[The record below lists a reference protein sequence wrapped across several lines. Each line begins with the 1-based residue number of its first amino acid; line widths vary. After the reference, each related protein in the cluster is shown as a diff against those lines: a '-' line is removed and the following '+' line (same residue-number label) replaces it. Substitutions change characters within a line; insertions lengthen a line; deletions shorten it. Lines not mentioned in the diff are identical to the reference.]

1 MQYHKPLIPP
11 KYIYPPD
18 PWRWVEKQFNPKLLV
33 QMETLFSTA
42 NGYLGMRGVFEEGTP
57 VGQNGTFINGFYES
71 WPIVYAEEAY
81 GFARTGQTIV
91 NATDSKII
99 RLYVDDEPFDLPM
112 ANLLKF
118 ERALDMQNGTLDR
131 EVLWQTPSGKQVS
144 IRSRRLVS
152 FEHRHLAAICYEVT
166 ILNAKAPIVISS
178 EMHYEASAR
187 ASEGDPRLAKGLK
200 ERVLLP
206 QQHWVKDRRIV
217 LSHITRNSRM
227 TLACGVDH
235 EFETKSPYFYD
246 SQCITRNSRMTL
258 ACGVDHEFETKSPYF
273 YDSQCSEDDG
283 KVVFSVDAQ
292 PGVPIRLVK
301 YMTYHT
307 SDHFPAQELCDRAG
321 RTLDRALVH
330 GFDDLLAS
338 QRQYLDDF
346 WYRSD
351 LKIDGDPHDP
361 SDTTELMQQVLRFN
375 LFHVLQASARSEGGG
390 VPAKGLTSHAYEG
403 NYFWDMEIY
412 LQPFLTYTAPRIAKN
427 LLLFRYSIL
436 DKARQRAREVN
447 QDGALFPW
455 RTING
460 EEASAYY
467 AAGTAQYHINA
478 DIIYALK
485 KYINATGDEEFL
497 LNEGAEMLVETARM
511 WYSLGFFSN
520 RVAGQF
526 CIHGVT
532 GPDEYN
538 AVVNNNTYT
547 NLMARENLWYA
558 ANTVEMLRDCH
569 PDRFIALVDKTKLE
583 LSEVENWRKAAD
595 NMYLPF
601 DERLKIHIQH
611 DGFLDEKVWD
621 FENTPADKYPL
632 LLYFHPLVIYRH
644 QVIKQADIVLAMF
657 LLGDK
662 FSPEQ
667 KRRNF
672 DYYDPLTTGDSSL
685 SVSIQSIVAAE
696 IGYLEKAVEYAKYA
710 VLMDL
715 GDVAGNVKHGCHI
728 AAMGG
733 TWMVAVYG
741 FAGMRDY
748 DGHLSFHPKLPETV
762 KRLRFPLTIQG
773 QRLEVDIQEET
784 ATYLLRQGTQLAI
797 AHQGKNIQLLEGMPV
812 TVELKPVLEAKGER

>member
-1 MQYHKPLIPP
+1 MLHHEPLIPP
-11 KYIYPPD
+11 RYIYPPD
-18 PWRWVEKQFNPKLLV
+18 PWRWVEKQFYPKLLV

-57 VGQNGTFINGFYES
+57 VGENGTFINGFYES

-99 RLYVDDEPFDLPM
+99 RLYVDDEPFYLPS

-152 FEHRHLAAICYEVT
+152 FEHRHLAAISYEVT

-178 EMHYEASAR
+178 EMHYDASAR
-187 ASEGDPRLAKGLK
+187 ASEGDPRLAKGFK

-206 QQHWVKDRRIV
+206 EQYWVNDRRII

-235 EFETKSPYFYD
+235 WFETQSPYSY
-246 SQCITRNSRMTL
+246 
-258 ACGVDHEFETKSPYF
+258 G
-273 YDSQCSEDDG
+273 SQCSEDDG

-307 SDHFPAQELCDRAG
+307 SDHFPAQELCERAE
-321 RTLDRALVH
+321 RTLDRAITH
-330 GFDDLLAS
+330 GFDDLLVS

-351 LKIDGDPHDP
+351 LKIDGDLQHPL
-361 SDTTELMQQVLRFN
+361 DTTELMQQVLRFN

-390 VPAKGLTSHAYEG
+390 VAAKGLTSHAYEG

-412 LQPFLTYTAPRIAKN
+412 LQPFLIYTAPRIAKN

-447 QDGALFPW
+447 QEGALFPW

-485 KYINATGDEEFL
+485 KYVDATGDEELL

-511 WYSLGFFSN
+511 WYSLGFFSK

-558 ANTVEMLRDCH
+558 ASTVEMLRDRH
-569 PDRFIALVDKTKLE
+569 PDWFIGLVDKTKLE

-611 DGFLDEKVWD
+611 DAFLDEKVWD

-632 LLYFHPLVIYRH
+632 LLHFHPLVIYRH

-667 KRRNF
+667 KRHNF

-696 IGYLEKAVEYAKYA
+696 IGYLEKAIEYAKYA

-715 GDVAGNVKHGCHI
+715 GDVAGNVKDGCHI

-748 DGHLSFHPKLPETV
+748 NGHLSFHPKLPETV
-762 KRLRFPLTIQG
+762 KRLQFPLTIQG
-773 QRLEVDIQEET
+773 QRLEVDIQQTT
-784 ATYLLRQGTQLAI
+784 ATYLLRQGTQLSI
-797 AHQGKNIQLLEGMPV
+797 THQGKDIQLLEGMPV
-812 TVELKPVLEAKGER
+812 TVELKPVLEVKGESIKSNMPSDPTVNPNKQDER

>member
-1 MQYHKPLIPP
+1 MSVNSNPPSQRRHNNRAMLRHKPLVPP
-11 KYIYPPD
+11 KYIYPPE
-18 PWRWVEKQFNPKLLV
+18 PWRWVEKQFSPKFLV

-42 NGYLGMRGVFEEGTP
+42 NGYLGMRGVFEEGAP
-57 VGQNGTFINGFYES
+57 VGQNGTFINGFYET

-91 NATDSKII
+91 NAPDSKII
-99 RLYVDDEPFDLPM
+99 KLYVDDEPFYLPT
-112 ANLLKF
+112 ANLLQY

-131 EVLWQTPSGKQVS
+131 EVLWQTPSGKQVL

-152 FEHRHLAAICYEVT
+152 FEHRHLAAISYEVT
-166 ILNAKAPIVISS
+166 VLNDRAPIVISS
-178 EMHYEASAR
+178 EMHYDPSAR
-187 ASEGDPRLAKGLK
+187 ASEGDPRLAKGFK

-206 QQHWVKDRRIV
+206 QQHSVRDRRIL
-217 LSHITRNSRM
+217 LSYITRNSKLTM
-227 TLACGVDH
+227 ACGVEHTID
-235 EFETKSPYFYD
+235 TQSPYSCD
-246 SQCITRNSRMTL
+246 SQCT
-258 ACGVDHEFETKSPYF
+258 
-273 YDSQCSEDDG
+273 EDDG
-283 KVVFSVDAQ
+283 KVVFSIDAQ
-292 PGVPIRLVK
+292 LNTPIRLVK
-301 YMTYHT
+301 YITYHT
-307 SDHFPAQELCDRAG
+307 SDVSPAAELCERVG
-321 RTLDRALVH
+321 RTLDRAVVH
-330 GFDDLLAS
+330 GFEDLLTS

-346 WYRSD
+346 WYHSD
-351 LKIDGDPHDP
+351 IQISGDTDD
-361 SDTTELMQQVLRFN
+361 SETSEWMQQVLRFN
-375 LFHVLQASARSEGGG
+375 LFHICQAAARSEGGG
-390 VPAKGLTSHAYEG
+390 IAAKGLTSQAYEG

-412 LQPFLTYTAPRIAKN
+412 LQPFLTYTTPRIAKN
-427 LLLFRYSIL
+427 LLLFRHSIL

-447 QDGALFPW
+447 QDGALYPW

-478 DIIYALK
+478 DIIYALR
-485 KYINATGDEEFL
+485 KYIDATGDEEL
-497 LNEGAEMLVETARM
+497 LFNEGAEMLVETARM
-511 WYSLGFFSN
+511 WYSLGFFSQ
-520 RVAGQF
+520 RVGGQF

-558 ANTVEMLRDCH
+558 ANTVEQLHDRH
-569 PDRFIALVDKTKLE
+569 PDRFVALVDKTQLN
-583 LSEVENWRKAAD
+583 LAEVENWRKAAD
-595 NMYLPF
+595 KMYLPF
-601 DERLKIHIQH
+601 DEPLQIHLQH

-621 FENTPADKYPL
+621 FENTPPDKYPL
-632 LLYFHPLVIYRH
+632 LLHFHPLVIYRH

-685 SVSIQSIVAAE
+685 SVAIQSIVAAE
-696 IGYLEKAVEYAKYA
+696 IGYLDKATEYAQYA

-715 GDVAGNVKHGCHI
+715 GNVAGNVKDGCHI

-748 DGHLSFHPKLPETV
+748 NGRLSFHPKLPDTIG
-762 KRLRFPLTIQG
+762 RLQFPITIQG
-773 QRLEVDIQEET
+773 QQLEVDIQKET
-784 ATYLLRQGTQLAI
+784 ATYRLRRGTQLTI
-797 AHQGKNIQLLEGMPV
+797 WHQAKEIQLSEGVPV
-812 TVELKPVLEAKGER
+812 TVEMKPVLEAVVR

>member
-1 MQYHKPLIPP
+1 MLQHKPLALP
-11 KYIYPPD
+11 KYVYPPE
-18 PWRWVEKQFNPKLLV
+18 PWRWVEQQFYPKFLI

-57 VGQNGTFINGFYES
+57 VAENGTFINGFYES

-81 GFARTGQTIV
+81 GFAKTGQTIV

-99 RLYVDDEPFDLPM
+99 KLYVDDEPFYLPT
-112 ANLLKF
+112 ADLLKF

-131 EVLWQTPSGKQVS
+131 DVLWQTPSGKQVS

-152 FEHRHLAAICYEVT
+152 FEHRHLAAISYEVT
-166 ILNAKAPIVISS
+166 LLNDTAPIVISS
-178 EMHYEASAR
+178 EMHYDPSAR
-187 ASEGDPRLAKGLK
+187 ASEGDPRLAKGFK

-206 QQHWVKDRRIV
+206 EQHSVHDQRII
-217 LSHITRNSRM
+217 LGHITRNSRM
-227 TLACGVDH
+227 TLACGIDH
-235 EFETKSPYFYD
+235 WFETQSPYSY
-246 SQCITRNSRMTL
+246 N
-258 ACGVDHEFETKSPYF
+258 
-273 YDSQCSEDDG
+273 SQCSEDDG

-307 SDHFPAQELCDRAG
+307 SNHSSAHELCERAN
-321 RTLDRALVH
+321 RTLDRAIVH
-330 GFDDLLAS
+330 GFDDLLVS
-338 QRQYLDDF
+338 QRRYLDDF
-346 WYRSD
+346 WHRSD
-351 LKIDGDPHDP
+351 IRVDGVSGD
-361 SDTTELMQQVLRFN
+361 STGTSEWMQQVLRFN
-375 LFHVLQASARSEGGG
+375 LFHICQASARSEGEGI
-390 VPAKGLTSHAYEG
+390 PAKGLTSRAYEG

-485 KYINATGDEEFL
+485 KYTTVTGDEELL

-511 WYSLGFFSN
+511 WYSLGFFSQ

-538 AVVNNNTYT
+538 AVVNNNAYT

-558 ANTVEMLRDCH
+558 ANTVEMLRDRY
-569 PDRFIALVDKTKLE
+569 PDQFTVLVDRTKLK
-583 LSEVENWRKAAD
+583 LAEVKNWRKAAD

-601 DERLKIHIQH
+601 DKQLKIHIQH
-611 DGFLDEKVWD
+611 DGFLDEEVWD

-632 LLYFHPLVIYRH
+632 LLHFHPLVIYRH

-667 KRRNF
+667 KRCNF

-685 SVSIQSIVAAE
+685 SVAIQSIVAAE
-696 IGYLEKAVEYAKYA
+696 IGYLDKAIEYAKYA

-715 GDVAGNVKHGCHI
+715 GDVAGNVKDGCHI

-733 TWMVAVYG
+733 TWMVVVYG

-748 DGHLSFHPKLPETV
+748 DGHLSFHPKLPDAI
-762 KRLRFPLTIQG
+762 KRLQFPLAIQG
-773 QRLEVDIQEET
+773 QRLEVDIQKEKV
-784 ATYLLRQGTQLAI
+784 TYLLQKGTELAI
-797 AHQGKNIQLLEGMPV
+797 KHQAKEIQLYEGIPV
-812 TVELKPVLEAKGER
+812 TIEMKPVLKVEDESMTASDLEISTTDSNLIG

>member
-1 MQYHKPLIPP
+1 MLRHKPLIPP
-11 KYIYPPD
+11 RYIYPPD
-18 PWRWVEKQFNPKLLV
+18 PWRWVEKQFYPKLLV

-71 WPIVYAEEAY
+71 WPIVYAEEAF
-81 GFARTGQTIV
+81 GFAKTGQTIV

-99 RLYVDDEPFDLPM
+99 RLYVDDEPFDLPS

-118 ERALDMQNGTLDR
+118 ERVLDMQNGTLDR

-166 ILNAKAPIVISS
+166 ILNAKAPVVISS
-178 EMHYEASAR
+178 EMHYDASAR
-187 ASEGDPRLAKGLK
+187 ASEGDPRLAKGFK

-235 EFETKSPYFYD
+235 EFETKSPYFY
-246 SQCITRNSRMTL
+246 
-258 ACGVDHEFETKSPYF
+258 H
-273 YDSQCSEDDG
+273 SQCSEDDG

-330 GFDDLLAS
+330 GFDDLLVS

-351 LKIDGDPHDP
+351 VKIDGYPQHP
-361 SDTTELMQQVLRFN
+361 VDTTECMQQVLRFN

-390 VPAKGLTSHAYEG
+390 VAAKGLTSHAYEG

-412 LQPFLTYTAPRIAKN
+412 LQPFLIYTAPRIAKN

-485 KYINATGDEEFL
+485 KYIDATGDKEFL

-511 WYSLGFFSN
+511 WYSLGFFSK
-520 RVAGQF
+520 RVEGQF

-538 AVVNNNTYT
+538 AVVNDNTYT

-558 ANTVEMLRDCH
+558 ASTVEMLRDRH
-569 PDRFIALVDKTKLE
+569 PDWFIVLVDKTKLE

-611 DGFLDEKVWD
+611 DSFLDEKVWD

-632 LLYFHPLVIYRH
+632 LLHFHPLVIYRH

-667 KRRNF
+667 KRHNF

-685 SVSIQSIVAAE
+685 SVSIQSIAAAE
-696 IGYLEKAVEYAKYA
+696 IGYLEKAMEYAKYA

-715 GDVAGNVKHGCHI
+715 GDVAGNVKDGCHI

-733 TWMVAVYG
+733 AWMVAVYG

-748 DGHLSFHPKLPETV
+748 NGHLSFHPKLPETV

-797 AHQGKNIQLLEGMPV
+797 AHQGQDIQLLEGMPV
-812 TVELKPVLEAKGER
+812 TVELKPVLEVKDESIKSNMPSDPTVNPNKPDER